1 ARRWRKGTDGRR
13 GRGPRPCRRRLG
25 GVAIG
30 RTYRPI
36 GGRGQRETHP
46 LGHHGFRRSDEPR
59 GTLRTIGLVGNTL
72 LTITLSSFLGNRCR
86 MRPFLDEPRE
96 ELETW
101 FRDREQAAMRARQI
115 RRWLLSGRAESF
127 DQMTDLPQDLR
138 TTLGAE
144 FVLFGTQIASHLAS
158 RDGTHKLLLRLP
170 DNQLVECVLIQEDAR
185 RTACISTQVGC
196 GMGCVFCASG
206 IGGVV
211 RNLTVGEIL
220 EQLMRLRNLLP
231 PEESLNHIVVMGMGE
246 PL

>member
-1 ARRWRKGTDGRR
+1 M
-13 GRGPRPCRRRLG
+13 
-25 GVAIG
+25 
-30 RTYRPI
+30 
-36 GGRGQRETHP
+36 
-46 LGHHGFRRSDEPR
+46 
-59 GTLRTIGLVGNTL
+59 

-185 RTACISTQVGC
+185 RTACIRTSASLRPSVVFSTGHTPSNPTWRRRPVPRPLRTTHSSSACTSPDPAEIGALSF
-196 GMGCVFCASG
+196 GPGELALGRASSPWAPSGHPLGFRSGRSRCV
-206 IGGVV
+206 
-211 RNLTVGEIL
+211 LTFETPENNV
-220 EQLMRLRNLLP
+220 P
-231 PEESLNHIVVMGMGE
+231 PDR
-246 PL
+246 